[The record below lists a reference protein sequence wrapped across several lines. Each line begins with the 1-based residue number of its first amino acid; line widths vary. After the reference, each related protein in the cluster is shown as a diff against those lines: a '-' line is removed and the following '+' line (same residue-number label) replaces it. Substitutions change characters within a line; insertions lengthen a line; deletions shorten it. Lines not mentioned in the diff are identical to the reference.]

1 MSGFGAFFG
10 GLASGY
16 SSGAR
21 LRMEREKQD
30 KENQKWELEK
40 GDLEDKKD
48 QRERRRRAERAVQ
61 EQLLG
66 GEQAPQMTGDPSAEP
81 RVSAITGEAEP
92 QQSVPEG
99 AGVGIKRTMERPA
112 GKRMSMAD
120 AFAARRDAYLKEG
133 LFDDAAAAHDKY
145 ANIRQQ
151 TLKDDFMKAVRENG
165 AEGALNFF
173 SDEGVL
179 PNGLRYKGRVDQ
191 ASGKYLVDA
200 INSEGKAVRTLP
212 FESEQHAISYG
223 YGMLNG
229 DEFKGYMKSD
239 FERRR
244 AAATERSAAATEK
257 NSETHARELNEKVK
271 SGTFEAQA
279 GRDRA
284 AADASRASA
293 EKSRGDAKEPTDVRL
308 AKWYKDASPA
318 EREAFDSVRTG
329 KARNRADAIAS
340 LTKDLIAKDEYGTL
354 YGRGADREQRAA
366 AAAAKIYDAAQ
377 SAGGRPA
384 PSAGGS
390 LTKNPDGSFNYV
402 PGDR

>member
-16 SSGAR
+16 TSGSKLKMDR
-21 LRMEREKQD
+21 ERQD

-40 GDLEDKKD
+40 GDLEDRKD
-48 QRERRRRAERAVQ
+48 QRERRRRAERSVQ
-61 EQLLG
+61 EQLSG
-66 GEQAPQMTGDPSAEP
+66 SGQEQAPQMTPDPGAVP
-81 RVSAITGEAEP
+81 RVPNLTGEAEP
-92 QQSVPEG
+92 QQSAPDG
-99 AGVGIKRTMERPA
+99 GGIKRAMERPA

-120 AFAARRDAYLKEG
+120 TFAARRDAYLKEG
-133 LFDDAAAAHDKY
+133 LFDDAVAAHEKY
-145 ANIRQQ
+145 SNIRQQ
-151 TLKDDFMKAVRENG
+151 TLKDDFMKAVREGG

-191 ASGKYLVDA
+191 ASGKYIVDA
-200 INSEGKAVRTLP
+200 IGSDGRTVRTLP

-223 YGMLNG
+223 YGLLNG
-229 DEFKGYMKSD
+229 SEFKDYMKSD

-244 AAATERSAAATEK
+244 AAATERSAAASEK
-257 NSETHARELNEKVK
+257 NADTHASELNAKK
-271 SGTFEAQA
+271 SAGTFEAQA

-293 EKSRGDAKEPTDVRL
+293 EKSRADGKEPTDVRL

-366 AAAAKIYDAAQ
+366 AAAARIYDAAQ
-377 SAGGRPA
+377 SAGGKAA

-390 LTKNPDGSFNYV
+390 LSRNPDGSYNYM
-402 PGDR
+402 PGGR